1 MRWVLEAGRRYEMQF
16 SRSARLITARLCR
29 LTDLPSPSPSQHTRQ
44 ALLQVTMHVN
54 SAGSAIVY
62 SARSSKKHK
71 RSGEGEAGGWES
83 EKDAPR
89 R

>member
-16 SRSARLITARLCR
+16 SRSARLITARPCR

-44 ALLQVTMHVN
+44 TLLQVTMHVN

-71 RSGEGEAGGWES
+71 EWRRGGWRVGE
-83 EKDAPR
+83 
-89 R
+89 

>member
-1 MRWVLEAGRRYEMQF
+1 MQF
-16 SRSARLITARLCR
+16 SGSARLITARPCR
-29 LTDLPSPSPSQHTRQ
+29 LTNLPSPSPSQNTRQ
-44 ALLQVTMHVN
+44 ALLQVTMRVN

-71 RSGEGEAGGWES
+71 RSGAGEAGGWES